1 MVKMRAIAMQSA
13 LNVDRRATTNY
24 IVKLPYIA
32 QTVQALMQ
40 LSQKIAQHGGVWRQR
55 EITQLKFD
63 KKLMLEYVVL

>member
-1 MVKMRAIAMQSA
+1 MSRTLCTVTNARGLDMVKMRAIAMQSA

-40 LSQKIAQHGGVWRQR
+40 LSQKIAQHGQDNERSHS
-55 EITQLKFD
+55 
-63 KKLMLEYVVL
+63 